1 MILCYMLMYARMY
14 CILSHIS
21 YIYIYY
27 IYISIFVSTRPQWS
41 YHLYRNVKSN
51 HTKPIQNLYPAP
63 SWQGE
68 EPWIWTEGGVPPPH
82 TRSLAQKGCW
92 PVACTSQTPKLLML
106 DQLDVDPPK
115 DASSEIIGLIHL
127 HKSPAFAVGV
137 GDSMRMIL
145 MILMIMM
152 MRRRRRVLSL
162 SLSPSLSLT
171 SS

>member
-1 MILCYMLMYARMY
+1 MILCYMLMYVRMY

-21 YIYIYY
+21 YILY

-152 MRRRRRVLSL
+152 MMRRRVLSL